1 MLLSFEFGPLAI
13 GVRRRLVADGWL
25 FDEGIKNLVVFFP
38 PFFED
43 EDDDE
48 ELLNLLKRFS

>member
-1 MLLSFEFGPLAI
+1 MLLNFEFGPLAI
-13 GVRRRLVADGWL
+13 GVRRRLVADGSL

-48 ELLNLLKRFS
+48 ELLNLLNRFC